1 MLAARMSPIPSADPF
16 TFPPS
21 AIGLSRRQ
29 AWALTLVATFT
40 MAVSYID
47 RQTLSVI
54 APTVQAQLGID
65 DVAYGWLVSAFSI
78 AYLVGAPIAGRVID
92 RVGARRG
99 LLVAVLV
106 WSGVAALH
114 TLVPGFGV
122 LFGLRI
128 ALGIAESPSFPGA
141 AQTIHRALPPK
152 DRPRALGV
160 LFSGSSVGAMI
171 APLLATWLTAHF
183 GWRFAFAGTALVG
196 LVWVPI
202 WLYVTRTPE
211 ARAALDRPEI
221 EAETPTASAPDAGS
235 PGPRAPLGPL
245 ALLTH
250 PAVLR
255 AVLVVL
261 ATAPLL
267 SFYFNWSA
275 KYLVHDWHLAQA
287 DLAKYLW
294 FPPLFFDAGAILFGH
309 SASRALARGEPG
321 VPRSLVA
328 MATALMMTSFVAPF
342 AASPL
347 AVLLLASVSLSGGG
361 GLYALAT
368 TEMMARVPSSQVS
381 AAGGLTAAA
390 QSLAYIIA
398 SPLIGR
404 SVQAS
409 GNYTPAFL
417 ALTAWV
423 IPGCAAWLL
432 WRQAPSP
439 RSAIPADRAA

>member
-1 MLAARMSPIPSADPF
+1 MIPAADPF
-16 TFPPS
+16 TPT
-21 AIGLSRRQ
+21 AGGLSRRQ
-29 AWALTLVATFT
+29 AWVLTLVATFT

-78 AYLVGAPIAGRVID
+78 AYLVGAPIAGRLID

-99 LLVAVLV
+99 LLVAVLG

-141 AQTIHRALPPK
+141 AQTIHRALPRQ
-152 DRPRALGV
+152 DRPRALGI
-160 LFSGSSVGAMI
+160 LFSGSSIGAMI
-171 APLLATWLTAHF
+171 APLLATWLATHF
-183 GWRFAFAGTALVG
+183 GWRAAFAGTALVG
-196 LVWVPI
+196 LSWVPI
-202 WLYVTRTPE
+202 WLLVTRTPE
-211 ARAALDRPEI
+211 ARAALDCPEPEG
-221 EAETPTASAPDAGS
+221 EAPSASAHDNSVLTP
-235 PGPRAPLGPL
+235 PAPLGPL

-250 PAVLR
+250 PGVLR
-255 AVLVVL
+255 AILVVL
-261 ATAPLL
+261 ATSPIL

-275 KYLVHDWHLAQA
+275 KYLVHDQHLLQA

-309 SASRALARGEPG
+309 AASRALARGEPG
-321 VPRSLVA
+321 VPRHLVA
-328 MATALMMTSFVAPF
+328 FATMLMMASFVAPF
-342 AASPL
+342 AGGPL
-347 AVLLLASVSLSGGG
+347 PTLLLASVSLAGGG
-361 GLYALAT
+361 GLFALAT
-368 TEMMARVPSSQVS
+368 TEMMARVPSRQVS
-381 AAGGLTAAA
+381 AAGGITAAA

-404 SVQAS
+404 SVKAS
-409 GNYTPAFL
+409 GSYTPSFL

-423 IPGCAAWLL
+423 IPGCVGWLL
-432 WRQAPSP
+432 LQPAPSS
-439 RSAIPADRAA
+439 RERLAADRAH

>member
-1 MLAARMSPIPSADPF
+1 MLPSPSPV
-16 TFPPS
+16 TPPV
-21 AIGLSRRQ
+21 AGLNRRQ

-54 APTVQAQLGID
+54 APTVQAKLGID

-78 AYLVGAPIAGRVID
+78 AYLVGAPIAGRIID

-114 TLVPGFGV
+114 TLVPGYGV
-122 LFGLRI
+122 LFALRI

-141 AQTIHRALPPK
+141 AQTIHRALPRK

-160 LFSGSSVGAMI
+160 LFSGSSIGAMI
-171 APLLATWLTAHF
+171 APILATWLATHF
-183 GWRFAFAGTALVG
+183 GWRMAFLGTALVG
-196 LVWVPI
+196 LSWVPI

-211 ARAALDRPEI
+211 ARAALDHPEI
-221 EAETPTASAPDAGS
+221 EPEAPAASAHGAAA
-235 PGPRAPLGPL
+235 PGPRAPRSPF
-245 ALLTH
+245 ALLRH
-250 PAVLR
+250 PAVIR

-261 ATAPLL
+261 ATSPIL

-275 KYLVHDWHLAQA
+275 KYLVHDQHLLQG
-287 DLAKYLW
+287 DLARYLW

-309 SASRALARGEPG
+309 AASRALARGEPG
-321 VPRSLVA
+321 VPSRLVA
-328 MATALMMTSFVAPF
+328 FATVLMLPSFIAPF
-342 AASPL
+342 AGGPL
-347 AVLLLASVSLSGGG
+347 VTLLVASVSLSGGG
-361 GLYALAT
+361 GLFALAT
-368 TEMMARVPSSQVS
+368 TEMMARVPSSQIS
-381 AAGGLTAAA
+381 AAGGITAAA

-398 SPLIGR
+398 NPLIGR

-409 GNYTPAFL
+409 GNYTPSFL

-423 IPGCAAWLL
+423 LPGCIGWLL
-432 WRQAPSP
+432 LRPAQPPS
-439 RSAIPADRAA
+439 ADVAAADRAH

>member
-1 MLAARMSPIPSADPF
+1 MSPLPAPGPF
-16 TFPPS
+16 TAPTL
-21 AIGLSRRQ
+21 GLSRRH

-78 AYLVGAPIAGRVID
+78 AYLVGAPIAGRLID

-99 LLVAVLV
+99 LLVAVIV

-152 DRPRALGV
+152 DRPRALGI
-160 LFSGSSVGAMI
+160 LFSGSSVGAML
-171 APLLATWLTAHF
+171 APILATSLAARF

-196 LVWVPI
+196 LSWVPI
-202 WLYVTRTPE
+202 WLYVTRSPE
-211 ARAALDRPEI
+211 ARAALDHPEN
-221 EAETPTASAPDAGS
+221 EAETPASSAPDVLDR
-235 PGPRAPLGPL
+235 GPRAPLGPL
-245 ALLTH
+245 ALLAH

-255 AVLVVL
+255 AILVVI
-261 ATAPLL
+261 ATSPIL
-267 SFYFNWSA
+267 SFYFNWTA
-275 KYLVHDWHLAQA
+275 KYLVHDHHLAQG
-287 DLAKYLW
+287 DLARYLW
-294 FPPLFFDAGAILFGH
+294 FPPLFFDAGAIFFGH
-309 SASRALARGEPG
+309 AASRALARGEDG
-321 VPRSLVA
+321 VPRRLVA
-328 MATALMMTSFVAPF
+328 LSAALMMIGFIAPF
-342 AASPL
+342 GGGPY

-361 GLYALAT
+361 GLFALAT
-368 TEMMARVPSSQVS
+368 TEMMARVPSRQVS
-381 AAGGLTAAA
+381 AAGGITAAA
-390 QSLAYIIA
+390 QSLAYIVA

-404 SVQAS
+404 SIQAS
-409 GNYTPAFL
+409 GSYTPAFL

-423 IPGCAAWLL
+423 IPGCVVWLL
-432 WRQAPSP
+432 WHHAGSP
-439 RSAIPADRAA
+439 RGAVSAARAH

>member
-1 MLAARMSPIPSADPF
+1 MLPSSSPF
-16 TFPPS
+16 TPTVG
-21 AIGLSRRQ
+21 GLSRRQ

-54 APTVQAQLGID
+54 APTVQAKLGID

-78 AYLVGAPIAGRVID
+78 AYLVGAPIAGRIID

-114 TLVPGFGV
+114 TLVPGYGV
-122 LFGLRI
+122 LFALRI

-141 AQTIHRALPPK
+141 AQTIHRALPRK

-171 APLLATWLTAHF
+171 APILATWLATHF
-183 GWRFAFAGTALVG
+183 GWRVAFLGTALVG
-196 LVWVPI
+196 LTWVPI

-211 ARAALDRPEI
+211 ARAALDHPEN
-221 EAETPTASAPDAGS
+221 EPETPAASAHGSAG
-235 PGPRAPLGPL
+235 PGPRTSLSPL
-245 ALLTH
+245 ALLRH

-255 AVLVVL
+255 AILVVL
-261 ATAPLL
+261 ATSPIL

-275 KYLVHDWHLAQA
+275 KYLVHDHHLLQG

-309 SASRALARGEPG
+309 AASRALARGEPG
-321 VPRSLVA
+321 VPRRLVVL
-328 MATALMMTSFVAPF
+328 ATLLMLPSFVAPF
-342 AASPL
+342 AGGPL
-347 AVLLLASVSLSGGG
+347 ITLLVASVSLSGGG
-361 GLYALAT
+361 GLFALAT

-381 AAGGLTAAA
+381 AAGGITAAA
-390 QSLAYIIA
+390 QSLAYIVA
-398 SPLIGR
+398 NPLIGR
-404 SVQAS
+404 SVKAS
-409 GNYTPAFL
+409 GSYTPAFL

-423 IPGCAAWLL
+423 LPGCIGWLL
-432 WRQAPSP
+432 LRPAPP
-439 RSAIPADRAA
+439 TGAEIEKPEK

>member
-1 MLAARMSPIPSADPF
+1 MTSIPYRSPFVSA
-16 TFPPS
+16 
-21 AIGLSRRQ
+21 GLSRRQ

-54 APTVQAQLGID
+54 APAVQASLGID

-99 LLVAVLV
+99 LLFAVLL

-114 TLVPGFGV
+114 TLVPGYGV

-152 DRPRALGV
+152 DRPRALGI
-160 LFSGSSVGAMI
+160 LFSGSSIGAMF
-171 APLLATWLTAHF
+171 APLLATSLATHF
-183 GWRFAFAGTALVG
+183 GWRVAFTGTALVG
-196 LVWVPI
+196 LSWVPI

-211 ARAALDRPEI
+211 ARAALDHP
-221 EAETPTASAPDAGS
+221 EAEVETPLASARDALGS
-235 PGPRAPLGPL
+235 TPRAPLGPL

-255 AVLVVL
+255 AILVVL
-261 ATAPLL
+261 ATSPIL

-275 KYLVHDWHLAQA
+275 KYLVHDQHLAQA
-287 DLAKYLW
+287 DLARYLW
-294 FPPLFFDAGAILFGH
+294 FPPLFFDAGAIFFGH
-309 SASRALARGEPG
+309 AASRALARGEHG
-321 VPRSLVA
+321 VPRRLVA
-328 MATALMMTSFVAPF
+328 FATALMMASFVAPF
-342 AASPL
+342 AGGPL
-347 AVLLLASVSLSGGG
+347 AVLLVASVSLSGGG
-361 GLYALAT
+361 GLFALAT
-368 TEMMARVPSSQVS
+368 TEMMARVPSRQVS

-390 QSLAYIIA
+390 QSLAYIVA
-398 SPLIGR
+398 NPLIGR
-404 SVQAS
+404 SIQAS
-409 GNYTPAFL
+409 GSYTAAFL
-417 ALTAWV
+417 VLTAWV
-423 IPGCAAWLL
+423 LPGCAVWLL
-432 WRQAPSP
+432 WRHAGSSRAAPV
-439 RSAIPADRAA
+439 PADRAH

>member
-1 MLAARMSPIPSADPF
+1 MSPIPSADAF
-16 TFPPS
+16 TPTGG
-21 AIGLSRRQ
+21 GLSRRQ
-29 AWALTLVATFT
+29 AWVLTLVATFT

-54 APTVQAQLGID
+54 APTVQAQLHID

-78 AYLVGAPIAGRVID
+78 AYLVGAPVAGSLID

-152 DRPRALGV
+152 DRPRALGI
-160 LFSGSSVGAMI
+160 LFSGSSIGAML
-171 APLLATWLTAHF
+171 APILATSLAAHF
-183 GWRFAFAGTALVG
+183 GWRMAFVGTALVG
-196 LVWVPI
+196 LSWVPV

-211 ARAALDRPEI
+211 ARSALDHPKNEGHLP
-221 EAETPTASAPDAGS
+221 AASAHDSRVLAA
-235 PGPRAPLGPL
+235 RAPLGPL
-245 ALLTH
+245 SLLAH

-255 AVLVVL
+255 AILVVL
-261 ATAPLL
+261 ATAPIL
-267 SFYFNWSA
+267 SFYFNWTA
-275 KYLVHDWHLAQA
+275 KYLVHDQHLVQA
-287 DLAKYLW
+287 ELARYLW

-321 VPRSLVA
+321 VPRRLVA
-328 MATALMMTSFVAPF
+328 LATALVMASFVAPF
-342 AASPL
+342 AGGPL

-390 QSLAYIIA
+390 QSLAYIVA

-409 GNYTPAFL
+409 GNYTAAFL

-423 IPGCAAWLL
+423 IPGCVAWLL

-439 RSAIPADRAA
+439 RADLPADRAH